1 MYSHPL
7 KICRAEFSELLC
19 ERSLQLLQ
27 WKVPAISTKL
37 CLHQLIDIAF
47 PYPSIHLCK
56 ILFPK
61 ALSSYSRCHSLK
73 NRNNRSVYTQN
84 TGHVL
89 YITPICGTNHH
100 FFLFISINSSSF
112 SCFPLVLK
120 RPSLSLQTTGLG
132 TYFVIIPA
140 YKNRPKDKAFLREYI
155 CHKMFLKKSRSR
167 LA

>member
-1 MYSHPL
+1 MHYTSLQCIVIHW
-7 KICRAEFSELLC
+7 KSAEFSELLC

-37 CLHQLIDIAF
+37 CLHQLINIAF

-61 ALSSYSRCHSLK
+61 ALSSYSHCHSLK
-73 NRNNRSVYTQN
+73 NQNNRSVYTQN

-100 FFLFISINSSSF
+100 FFLFISIKQLFIFMFSTGTTKAKFILTDNWFRNLFCGNSS
-112 SCFPLVLK
+112 
-120 RPSLSLQTTGLG
+120 LQKQTQ
-132 TYFVIIPA
+132 
-140 YKNRPKDKAFLREYI
+140 K
-155 CHKMFLKKSRSR
+155 
-167 LA
+167 